1 MASVNFDSPPASRV
15 RGVFESPP
23 VRHVFVHADE
33 RRLHLLDFGGSGPL
47 ILLLHGILGHG
58 WMWHDVAPRLTY
70 VGHVLALDFRGYGES
85 QWSRE
90 ARYASD
96 DHASDVQT
104 VLNAL
109 GEGTADIVGFSSG
122 GLVGLGLAARC
133 PELVS
138 SLVMVDI
145 APASALSETD
155 VPPVPGEYGDH
166 AQALEAERRLSPRA
180 DERML
185 QAMAL
190 FGARPVADGK
200 LARKHDDFFLSRW
213 PFRRDQ
219 RWVELAALEQ
229 PVLIVRASESPVLS
243 ADEAARMVGIAR
255 NGSLVEVEGSGHL
268 VPVEQP
274 HALADVICAFLG
286 SSADRRPS

>member
-1 MASVNFDSPPASRV
+1 MASAVFDSPSAGRE
-15 RGVFESPP
+15 RDVFESPP
-23 VRHVFVHADE
+23 VRHLFVHVDE

-47 ILLLHGILGHG
+47 ILLLHGILGHS
-58 WMWHDVAPRLTY
+58 WMWHDVAPRLTD
-70 VGHVLALDFRGYGES
+70 VGHVLALDFRGYGDS

-90 ARYASD
+90 AKYTSD

-104 VLNAL
+104 VLDAL
-109 GEGTADIVGFSSG
+109 GDGAADIVGFSSG

-145 APASALSETD
+145 APASSLSETD
-155 VPPVPGEYGDH
+155 MPPVPSEYADH
-166 AQALEAERRLSPRA
+166 GQALEAERRLSPRA
-180 DERML
+180 AEHML
-185 QAMAL
+185 RAMAL
-190 FGARPVADGK
+190 FGTRPVGDGK
-200 LARKHDDFFLSRW
+200 LARKHDAFFLSRW
-213 PFRRDQ
+213 PFRADQ

-243 ADEAARMVGIAR
+243 AAEAARMVGIAR

-274 HALADVICAFLG
+274 HVLALAIRAFLAG
-286 SSADRRPS
+286 RRQGE

>member
-1 MASVNFDSPPASRV
+1 MGAIDSRPASPLD
-15 RGVFESPP
+15 GVFESVP
-23 VRHVFVHADE
+23 VRHVFVQVDE
-33 RRLHLLDFGGSGPL
+33 RRLHLLDFGGTGPL

-58 WMWHDVAPRLTY
+58 WMWHDVAPRLTDL
-70 VGHVLALDFRGYGES
+70 GHVLALDFRGYGDS

-96 DHASDVQT
+96 DHASDVRT
-104 VLNAL
+104 VLSAL
-109 GEGTADIVGFSSG
+109 GEGAADIVGFSSG
-122 GLVGLGLAARC
+122 GLVGLALAARC

-138 SLVMVDI
+138 SLVMLDI
-145 APASALSETD
+145 APASSLSETD
-155 VPPVPGEYGDH
+155 VPPVPGEYADH
-166 AQALEAERRLSPRA
+166 GEALEAERRLSPRA
-180 DERML
+180 GERML
-185 QAMAL
+185 GAMAL
-190 FGARPVADGK
+190 FGTRPVTDGK

-213 PFRRDQ
+213 PFRADQ

-243 ADEAARMVGIAR
+243 AAEAARMMGIAR

-274 HALADVICAFLG
+274 QALAEAIRAFLAR
-286 SSADRRPS
+286 SAGRRPG